1 MRLGGHGNSAARK
14 AAGLEAALID
24 RSPMIIAA
32 LDSLDMR
39 SIEVDVAGVAALL
52 IAKAHKI
59 HDRVAVNKI
68 NRLNDKDAADVLRL
82 MQVTIPSEMATT
94 FAMLIENEI
103 AGEPTRNAIQYL
115 DELFGRRGG
124 SGVLMAQRALFPAM
138 QADTVE
144 VICVTYIERLRNNFQ
159 FLLQ

>member
-1 MRLGGHGNSAARK
+1 
-14 AAGLEAALID
+14 
-24 RSPMIIAA
+24 MIIAA

-68 NRLNDKDAADVLRL
+68 NRLNDKDAAD
-82 MQVTIPSEMATT
+82 
-94 FAMLIENEI
+94 
-103 AGEPTRNAIQYL
+103 
-115 DELFGRRGG
+115 
-124 SGVLMAQRALFPAM
+124 
-138 QADTVE
+138 TVE

>member
-1 MRLGGHGNSAARK
+1 
-14 AAGLEAALID
+14 
-24 RSPMIIAA
+24 MIIAA